1 MAKSLVIVESPA
13 KAKTINKYLGRNF
26 VVKASMGHVKDL
38 PKSKLG
44 VDLEHGFE
52 PDFITIRG
60 KSKVLKELKDA
71 AKKVDNIY
79 LAPDPDREGEA
90 IAAHLAELLA
100 QDSHE
105 VYRVTFN
112 EITKSAV
119 QEAFKHPGQVD
130 RNKVEAQQA
139 RRILDRLVG
148 YLVSPFLWKVITYG
162 TSAGRVQ
169 TVALRMIGEREE
181 EIAAFRSEEY
191 WSIDVDLIGK
201 AKAPFTAGLREID
214 GVKAEIGNGEMA
226 QSLRERL
233 ERSSYRVLDVEK
245 KTRRRKPTAPFT
257 TSTLQQ
263 DASRRLGFS
272 AKKTMMVAQQLYEG
286 VEIEGEGLVGLITYM
301 RTDSV
306 RVSQEAQTQAQ
317 EYVRSAHGG
326 DYLPETPNVY
336 KSKGRAQEAHEA
348 VRPTQITLDPERV
361 KASLTKDQARLYDLV
376 WKRFLASQMS
386 PAVMDQTSVDIEA
399 ADPNAKGKSCLL
411 RATGSV
417 LVFPGHLA
425 VYGGDNKKVASDA
438 KNGEKNGEGN
448 GESIEDRL
456 LPVLAKDEPLT
467 LTGERV
473 RPEQHFTQPP
483 PRYSE
488 ASLVKALEEEGIG
501 RPSTY
506 ADDHLHARCTQIRRA
521 QCGALPADRA
531 RQDRAQSLGP
541 GFAGDLRDEVHRAHG
556 RRARSHR
563 VGRGQVGER
572 GRRFLRPVPLCIGR
586 ARCESG
592 RDQER
597 VGGDHREELRQVRPA
612 DDPEVGSQRQIPGVL
627 RLPRLP
633 QHRTRGRRHRDERDL
648 SGVLRQARDQGRTLR
663 SLSGVLV
670 VSRVQVH
677 EVDRLGREVSQRRLP
692 RRDRST
698 ARQEIGT
705 HILRLQQLSELRLR
719 HLGPSRRHALRE
731 LQQRVHDRE
740 SALCRGGPQMPGL
753 RGGKRRS
760 LILGAFLLK

>member
-119 QEAFKHPGQVD
+119 QEAFKHPGHVD

-317 EYVRSAHGG
+317 EYVRSAHGA

-399 ADPNAKGKSCLL
+399 ADPDAKGKSCLL

-506 ADDHLHARCTQIRRA
+506 ATIISTLDARKYVERNAGRFQPTELGKTVLRVLVQGLPAIFETKFTARMEEELDRIESGEDKWASVVDDFYGPFRSALDALDAKADEIKKELEETTGKNCDKCGQPMILKWGRNGRFLACSGYPDCRNTAPAEGVTETNEICPECSAKLVIKEGRFGRFLACSSYPECKYTKSIGLGVKCPKDGCQGEIVPRRA
-521 QCGALPADRA
+521 KKSGRTFYGCNNYPNCDFVTWDRPVDTPCENCNNAYMIEKVRSAGAVLKCPACGA
-531 RQDRAQSLGP
+531 
-541 GFAGDLRDEVHRAHG
+541 
-556 RRARSHR
+556 
-563 VGRGQVGER
+563 
-572 GRRFLRPVPLCIGR
+572 
-586 ARCESG
+586 
-592 RDQER
+592 
-597 VGGDHREELRQVRPA
+597 
-612 DDPEVGSQRQIPGVL
+612 
-627 RLPRLP
+627 
-633 QHRTRGRRHRDERDL
+633 
-648 SGVLRQARDQGRTLR
+648 
-663 SLSGVLV
+663 
-670 VSRVQVH
+670 
-677 EVDRLGREVSQRRLP
+677 
-692 RRDRST
+692 
-698 ARQEIGT
+698 
-705 HILRLQQLSELRLR
+705 
-719 HLGPSRRHALRE
+719 
-731 LQQRVHDRE
+731 E
-740 SALCRGGPQMPGL
+740 SA
-753 RGGKRRS
+753 
-760 LILGAFLLK
+760 AA

>member
-44 VDLEHGFE
+44 VDLDHGFE

-71 AKKVDNIY
+71 AKKVENIY

-100 QDSHE
+100 QDSQGI
-105 VYRVTFN
+105 YRVTFN
-112 EITKSAV
+112 EITKSAI
-119 QEAFKHPGQVD
+119 QEAFKHPGRVD
-130 RNKVEAQQA
+130 RKKVEAQQA

-169 TVALRMIGEREE
+169 TVALRMIAEREE

-191 WSIDVDLIGK
+191 WSIDVDLIGN
-201 AKAPFTAGLREID
+201 AKVPFSAGLREVD
-214 GVKAEIGNGEMA
+214 GVKAEIPNGEMA
-226 QSLRERL
+226 QQLRERL
-233 ERSSYRVLDVEK
+233 ERAQYRVLDVEK
-245 KTRRRKPTAPFT
+245 KTRRRKPSAPFT

-306 RVSQEAQTQAQ
+306 RISNEALTQAQ
-317 EYVRSAHGG
+317 DYIRSAHGA
-326 DYLPETPNVY
+326 DSLPETPNVY

-348 VRPTQITLDPERV
+348 VRPTQVSLDPERV
-361 KASLTKDQARLYDLV
+361 KSTLTKDQARLYDLV
-376 WKRFLASQMS
+376 WKRFVASQMA
-386 PAVMDQTSVDIEA
+386 PAVLDQTSVDIEA
-399 ADPNAKGKSCLL
+399 ADPGAKGKSCLL

-425 VYGGDNKKVASDA
+425 VYGGDKQKVATNGDA
-438 KNGEKNGEGN
+438 KNGEKNGDKN
-448 GESIEDRL
+448 GESESLEDRL
-456 LPVLAKDEPLT
+456 LPTLAKDEPLA

-506 ADDHLHARCTQIRRA
+506 ATIISTLDARKYVERNAGRFQPTELGKTVLKVLVKGLPAIFETKFTARMEEELDRIESGEDKWANVVDDFYVPFRSALDALDAKADDIKKELEESTEKSCEKCGQPMILKWGRNGRFLACSGYPDCRNTAPAEGVTETNEICPECASKLVIKEGRFGRFLACSSYPECKYTKSIGLGVKCPKEGCQGEIVPRRA
-521 QCGALPADRA
+521 KKSGRTFYGCNAYPNCDFVTWDRPVDTPCENCNNAYMIEKVRSAGAVLKCPACGA
-531 RQDRAQSLGP
+531 
-541 GFAGDLRDEVHRAHG
+541 
-556 RRARSHR
+556 
-563 VGRGQVGER
+563 
-572 GRRFLRPVPLCIGR
+572 
-586 ARCESG
+586 
-592 RDQER
+592 
-597 VGGDHREELRQVRPA
+597 
-612 DDPEVGSQRQIPGVL
+612 
-627 RLPRLP
+627 
-633 QHRTRGRRHRDERDL
+633 
-648 SGVLRQARDQGRTLR
+648 
-663 SLSGVLV
+663 
-670 VSRVQVH
+670 
-677 EVDRLGREVSQRRLP
+677 
-692 RRDRST
+692 
-698 ARQEIGT
+698 
-705 HILRLQQLSELRLR
+705 
-719 HLGPSRRHALRE
+719 
-731 LQQRVHDRE
+731 E
-740 SALCRGGPQMPGL
+740 SA
-753 RGGKRRS
+753 
-760 LILGAFLLK
+760 AA